1 MSPDLSGPLRRIW
14 PHMAEESRR
23 TAIKAGRAG
32 PDPCPCRKPR
42 TVSIS
47 RGTSATQSA
56 CGSMPQIVPSAMRH
70 IANGAGGDE
79 NLGGRV
85 WFFFEFA
92 YLCPNNKTGN
102 SATGPTGRTQE
113 KNRVPKGKE
122 RRCAHPAMP
131 PKDGGETD
139 PARCSGRS
147 GTPTNTGD
155 YANDTIFRV
164 DHQ

>member
-32 PDPCPCRKPR
+32 PDPCSCRKPR

-122 RRCAHPAMP
+122 MRTSGHAAEGRGRDRSRTLFRSKRNPDKYRRLCERYHLP
-131 PKDGGETD
+131 
-139 PARCSGRS
+139 S
-147 GTPTNTGD
+147 
-155 YANDTIFRV
+155 
-164 DHQ
+164 

>member
-56 CGSMPQIVPSAMRH
+56 CGSMPQTVPSAMRH

-122 RRCAHPAMP
+122 MRTSGHAAEGRGRDRSRTLFRSKRKPDKYRRLCERYHLP
-131 PKDGGETD
+131 
-139 PARCSGRS
+139 S
-147 GTPTNTGD
+147 
-155 YANDTIFRV
+155 
-164 DHQ
+164 

>member
-32 PDPCPCRKPR
+32 PDPCSCRKTPNRFHFKRNERHAIRMREHAADR
-42 TVSIS
+42 TV
-47 RGTSATQSA
+47 
-56 CGSMPQIVPSAMRH
+56 RH
-70 IANGAGGDE
+70 AAHPPTEPAEMKILAAAFGFSLNLRIFVLIIKRVIPRRDRQEGRRRRIAF
-79 NLGGRV
+79 R
-85 WFFFEFA
+85 
-92 YLCPNNKTGN
+92 
-102 SATGPTGRTQE
+102 
-113 KNRVPKGKE
+113 KE

>member
-56 CGSMPQIVPSAMRH
+56 CGSMPQTVPSAMRH

-122 RRCAHPAMP
+122 MRTSGHAAEGRGRDRSRTLFRSKRNPDKYRRLCERYHLP
-131 PKDGGETD
+131 
-139 PARCSGRS
+139 S
-147 GTPTNTGD
+147 
-155 YANDTIFRV
+155 
-164 DHQ
+164 

>member
-23 TAIKAGRAG
+23 TAIKAGREG

-56 CGSMPQIVPSAMRH
+56 CGSMPQTAPSAMRH

-122 RRCAHPAMP
+122 MRTSGHAAEGRGRDRSRTLFRSKRNPDKYRRLCERYHLP
-131 PKDGGETD
+131 
-139 PARCSGRS
+139 S
-147 GTPTNTGD
+147 
-155 YANDTIFRV
+155 
-164 DHQ
+164 

>member
-122 RRCAHPAMP
+122 MRTSGHAAEGRGRDRSRTLFRSKRKPDKYRRLCERYHLP
-131 PKDGGETD
+131 
-139 PARCSGRS
+139 S
-147 GTPTNTGD
+147 
-155 YANDTIFRV
+155 
-164 DHQ
+164 

>member
-56 CGSMPQIVPSAMRH
+56 CGSMPQTVPSAMRH

-102 SATGPTGRTQE
+102 SATGPTGRTPE

-122 RRCAHPAMP
+122 MRTSGHAAEGRGRDRSRTLFRSKRNPDKYRRLCERYHLP
-131 PKDGGETD
+131 
-139 PARCSGRS
+139 S
-147 GTPTNTGD
+147 
-155 YANDTIFRV
+155 
-164 DHQ
+164 

>member
-56 CGSMPQIVPSAMRH
+56 CGSMPQTAPSAMRH

-79 NLGGRV
+79 NLGSRV

-122 RRCAHPAMP
+122 MRTSGHAAEGRGRDRSRTLFRSKRNPDKYRRLCERYHLP
-131 PKDGGETD
+131 
-139 PARCSGRS
+139 S
-147 GTPTNTGD
+147 
-155 YANDTIFRV
+155 
-164 DHQ
+164 

>member
-122 RRCAHPAMP
+122 MRTSGHAAEGRGRDRSRTLFRSKRNPDKYRRLCERYHLP
-131 PKDGGETD
+131 
-139 PARCSGRS
+139 S
-147 GTPTNTGD
+147 
-155 YANDTIFRV
+155 
-164 DHQ
+164 